1 MFAGIVTNRQKQTL
15 FSCYVLGNPTAVC
28 FEFNLLDHI
37 RRQNYVTLNAVR
49 SCDFPT
55 KLSERDDVSYE
66 NRAMLLEIFRE
77 SD

>member
-1 MFAGIVTNRQKQTL
+1 MLARIVTNKQKQTL
-15 FSCYVLGNPTAVC
+15 FSCYVLGNPTAIC

-37 RRQNYVTLNAVR
+37 RRQNYVTLNTAR
-49 SCDFPT
+49 SYNFPT
-55 KLSERDDVSYE
+55 KLSERNDVSYE